1 MAEAKKRS
9 LRCRLAAVFCMG
21 AVLAACVPRSAQTP
35 EEDLFL
41 TAGPPVSLSGDMS
54 MGPADLD
61 REISLASSKPEALVG
76 ANSMGVSELSE
87 DVEARNDPLA
97 LSELPSELLVLDGKG
112 LTAFPRQNISLPK
125 PGSAEEKRLAAMH
138 TQQSLC
144 NGSETLCITSPYG
157 VKRSSRRYHKGI
169 DIRAP
174 MGSPIMA
181 FRSGVVVKSEYHHSY
196 GYMIE
201 IQQDDGLI
209 ARYAHM
215 SQLIARKGDRVQP
228 GLMIG
233 RVGSTGRSTGP
244 HLHFELLRDN
254 KQMNPMVLLP
264 TPKQVVTKATPEDVA
279 AVRKAAAARKSAKK
293 SAVKKS
299 SSKKTT
305 VTKKTSSSKKT
316 TATKTTA
323 SSAKKTTAGGK
334 TSGTAQAVKKTE
346 AKTASQKAGSGKT
359 GSS

>member
-1 MAEAKKRS
+1 MVETKKRS
-9 LRCRLAAVFCMG
+9 LTCRLAAVFCMG
-21 AVLAACVPRSAQTP
+21 AMLAACVPRSSQTP
-35 EEDLFL
+35 EDDLFL
-41 TAGPPVSLSGDMS
+41 NVAPPVSLSGDMS
-54 MGPADLD
+54 MGPADID
-61 REISLASSKPEALVG
+61 HEISIASSKPEVLVG
-76 ANSMGVSELSE
+76 ENSMGVSELSE

-97 LSELPSELLVLDGKG
+97 LSELPSELLVLDGSG
-112 LTAFPRQNISLPK
+112 STAFPRQNISLPK
-125 PGSAEEKRLAAMH
+125 PGSAEEKRLAAVH

-181 FRSGVVVKSEYHHSY
+181 FRGGVVVKSEYHHSY

-201 IQQDDGLI
+201 IQQDDGLL

-254 KQMNPMVLLP
+254 KHMNPMVLLP
-264 TPKQVVTKATPEDVA
+264 TPKHVVTKATPEDVA
-279 AVRKAAAARKSAKK
+279 AVRKAAQSRKSSKK

-299 SSKKTT
+299 SSKKKTAVKKASST
-305 VTKKTSSSKKT
+305 KKTAARKTSSSARKSTASTSKKTSST
-316 TATKTTA
+316 TKTGT
-323 SSAKKTTAGGK
+323 SRKTVANN
-334 TSGTAQAVKKTE
+334 
-346 AKTASQKAGSGKT
+346 
-359 GSS
+359 